1 MITGIEDILEEYY
14 DINHTPGTLR
24 QDRLLLLDDNEK
36 MVWEKLAYESLHF
49 DELIQACGL
58 PIGTLST
65 ILFKLEFEGII
76 KSLPGN
82 YYVRI

>member
-1 MITGIEDILEEYY
+1 LITGIEDILEEYY
-14 DINHTPGTLR
+14 DINRTLGTLR

-36 MVWEKLAYESLHF
+36 LVLEQLAHESLHF
-49 DELIQACGL
+49 DELIQSCGL
-58 PIGTLST
+58 EIGTLST
-65 ILFKLEFEGII
+65 VLFKLEFEGII